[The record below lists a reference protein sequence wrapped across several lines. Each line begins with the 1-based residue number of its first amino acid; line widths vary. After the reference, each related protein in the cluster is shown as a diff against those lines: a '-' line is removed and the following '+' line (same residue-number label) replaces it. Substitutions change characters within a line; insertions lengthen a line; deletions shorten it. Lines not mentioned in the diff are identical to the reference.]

1 MDISQDILNH
11 NWTNISSYAFNL
23 NASTTQSN
31 SHIGTFSYISSLNNT
46 RNTNIALST
55 NVITYSTTL
64 NNPLKLNIVG
74 SLLYKAQQEIFNYCV
89 VNNPSQSGC
98 NCLSVPIPQET
109 GDNEVFLFNSFPLTG
124 CVYCCLKTRTHVYH
138 MHSGGSGVQ
147 GVPIWQRFADLYNMI
162 NLAVLNNNVLQTS
175 TITLETLVKFLKAN
189 IRVIDAAYI
198 HFGDNV
204 FYRDI
209 NCEVKN
215 NVTLRN
221 YYYGKENQG
230 LTVSILHSSYLGV
243 GMMSHSPLSSNRA
256 MADSGKVRELTW

>member
-1 MDISQDILNH
+1 MDISKDILEH
-11 NWTNISSYAFNL
+11 NWKNITSYAFNL
-23 NASTTQSN
+23 NASAAQN

-46 RNTNIALST
+46 RNTNIALQT

-64 NNPLKLNIVG
+64 NNPLKLNSSG
-74 SLLYKAQQEIFNYCV
+74 SLLYIAVQKNLNYCV

-98 NCLSVPIPQET
+98 NCLSVPIPQNT
-109 GDNEVFLFNSFPLTG
+109 DRGEVFLFNSFPMSG

-162 NLAVLNNNVLQTS
+162 NLAVLNNNVQQTS

-189 IRVIDAAYI
+189 IRVIDAAFI

-204 FYRDI
+204 FYPDI

-221 YYYGKENQG
+221 YYYGRENYG
-230 LTVSILHSSYLGV
+230 LTVSILQSSYLGV
-243 GMMSHSPLSSNRA
+243 GMMSQLPNPSNRG
-256 MADSGKVRELTW
+256 MADSFKVRKLTW